1 MGTKRRIGFIG
12 VGKMGNPMARNLL
25 KNGHSLR
32 VYDMVPQA
40 RAALCRHGAEEA
52 GSAMEAAKDAEVV
65 ISSIPD
71 SPALEDVALGAQGVL
86 KGAAEGTVYM
96 DMSTVSP
103 TLSDRVGAEAQAKGI
118 AYLRAPVSG
127 SVEAAEAGI
136 LTILCSGPIDAYHK
150 CKDILDILG
159 QKVFHVGEGSEA
171 LYLKLLINMMVGVTS
186 AVTAEA
192 LAFGKKGGLDWET
205 MIDMINS
212 SVIASPLIGFKAQ
225 MMKDRE
231 FSAAFS
237 VWQMSKDFDIA
248 LNAGRS
254 MDMPMPLTS
263 MVQQLYGA
271 MKATGRA
278 ERDYFGLIELM
289 EEMAGLKQATPK

>member
-1 MGTKRRIGFIG
+1 MGTKKKIGFIG
-12 VGKMGNPMARNLL
+12 VGKMGNPMARNLI
-25 KNGHSLR
+25 KNGYSLK
-32 VYDMVPQA
+32 VYDIVPEA
-40 RAALCRHGAEEA
+40 RAVFGELGAEVA
-52 GSAMEAAKDAEVV
+52 HSAMDAAKGAEVV

-71 SPALEDVALGAQGVL
+71 SPALEDVALGKQGVL
-86 KGAAEGTVYM
+86 AGAGKGTVYI

-103 TLSDRVGAEAQAKGI
+103 TLSDRVSQEAQKKGI

-127 SVEAAEAGI
+127 SVESATAGI
-136 LTILCSGPIDAYHK
+136 LTILCSGPEKAYEK
-150 CKDILDILG
+150 CKDVLDVLG

-186 AVTAEA
+186 AITAEA
-192 LAFGKKGGLDWET
+192 LTFGKKGGLDWEK

-212 SVIASPLIGFKAQ
+212 SVIGSPLIGFKAS
-225 MMKDRE
+225 MMKERD

-248 LNAGRS
+248 LTAGRG

-271 MKATGRA
+271 MKATGRG

-289 EEMAGLKQATPK
+289 EEMAGIK